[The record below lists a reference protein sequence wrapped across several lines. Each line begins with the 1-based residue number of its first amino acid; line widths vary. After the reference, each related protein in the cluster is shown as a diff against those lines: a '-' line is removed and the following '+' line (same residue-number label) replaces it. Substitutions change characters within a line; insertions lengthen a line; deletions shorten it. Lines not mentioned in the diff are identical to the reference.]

1 MFSFDFTLESFEYF
15 LLLLSR
21 ISAFVMV
28 APFFNSA
35 NNPNRHKAGF
45 AAVVALML
53 YFTVPHIPLDY
64 GGTMGYAFCV
74 IKETICGLIL
84 GYMTAVCNNI
94 MLYAGNLID
103 MDIGIS
109 MAQVFDPSTG
119 AQVAITGSM
128 YNYFILLLL
137 IASDMHRYL
146 LRAFVDS
153 FTLIPLGQVV
163 FNTDSLYLTFVKFIA
178 DLFII
183 AFRIFL
189 PVFACIMIL
198 NCVLGIMVKVSPQ
211 MNMFSIGIQLK
222 MIIGFLALF
231 LTLFLLPSVA
241 EFIFSEMKTLMM
253 LAREGMMVQP

>member
-1 MFSFDFTLESFEYF
+1 MFSQDFTLEGFEYF

-28 APFFNSA
+28 APFFSNT
-35 NNPNRHKAGF
+35 NTPNRHKAGF
-45 AAVVALML
+45 SAVVAIML
-53 YFTVPHIPLDY
+53 YFTVPRMELDY
-64 GGTMGYAFCV
+64 GGTMGYAFVV
-74 IKETICGLIL
+74 IKEVICGLIM
-84 GYMTAVCNNI
+84 GYMTSCCRYI
-94 MLYAGNLID
+94 MLFAGTLMD

-119 AQVAITGSM
+119 SQVAITGNL
-128 YNYFILLLL
+128 YNYMILLLL
-137 IASDMHRYL
+137 MVSDMHRYIF
-146 LRAFVDS
+146 RAMVDS
-153 FTLIPLGQVV
+153 FTLIPLGYVNV
-163 FNTDSLYLTFVKFIA
+163 NSEALYITFVKFMG

-222 MIIGFLALF
+222 MIVGFTVLF
-231 LTLFLLPSVA
+231 LTLFLLPNIANFV
-241 EFIFSEMKTLMM
+241 FGEMRTLMM
-253 LAREGMMVQP
+253 DSIRAMM